1 MPDTGQRIV
10 ADCRKFPSE
19 RNCQFTIAAD
29 KSEEAELLEVAT
41 YHAITHHGHQDS
53 PQLREE
59 VRKTI
64 SPQ

>member
-1 MPDTGQRIV
+1 MPDTGQRIM

-19 RNCQFTIAAD
+19 RSCQFTIAAD
-29 KSEEAELLEVAT
+29 KSEEEELLEVAV
-41 YHAITHHGHQDS
+41 YHAVTHHGHQDT

-64 SPQ
+64 SPE